1 MPCWNKLKPHL
12 PVILKAKNLELFSFW
27 ERCIMWWPPCI
38 GKIILWDFFM
48 VHPLIAYGFSSV
60 ETIKYERDDSWD
72 CFIRKFFFPP
82 FYFILVKKKKKTRE
96 RVGGNIWWTM
106 ILFLEENFS
115 PPFYFILVG
124 KKKKKKLWGWWV
136 KRFDRVQSLQL
147 LWFRLSQ
154 IMQSS

>member
-82 FYFILVKKKKKTRE
+82 FYFILVKKKKKLARGWVE
-96 RVGGNIWWTM
+96 ISDEPWYCFLRKIFPHLF
-106 ILFLEENFS
+106 ILFWLE
-115 PPFYFILVG
+115 
-124 KKKKKKLWGWWV
+124 KKKKNSGGGGW
-136 KRFDRVQSLQL
+136 KDLIGCRVFNYCGLGYL
-147 LWFRLSQ
+147 K
-154 IMQSS
+154 

>member
-82 FYFILVKKKKKTRE
+82 FYFILVKKKKNSRE
-96 RVGGNIWWTM
+96 GGWKYLMNHDIVSWGKFFPT
-106 ILFLEENFS
+106 FL
-115 PPFYFILVG
+115 FYFG
-124 KKKKKKLWGWWV
+124 WKKKKKTLGVVGEKIW
-136 KRFDRVQSLQL
+136 
-147 LWFRLSQ
+147 
-154 IMQSS
+154 